1 MDKDVTYGCTGNS
14 NPTGPV
20 QVWNFGYCHPTPS
33 HDYRYRAL
41 IKYKSFPMKQIIN
54 APESVVLEAIDGLVR
69 CHAHLQRLDGFPD
82 VSPYQLTTPPRS
94 TSA

>member
-1 MDKDVTYGCTGNS
+1 
-14 NPTGPV
+14 
-20 QVWNFGYCHPTPS
+20 
-33 HDYRYRAL
+33 
-41 IKYKSFPMKQIIN
+41 MKQIIN